1 MNKIQL
7 TQAINT
13 NYEKLV
19 YINDLRDE
27 VDNII
32 FENTGR
38 RTRKPPTNLCYD
50 EEDDLKLPIDELDN
64 IKVVIRMVFSY
75 SKITLRIEAN
85 SIVINDE
92 SVVYNNIILA
102 YKWKGEKL
110 ELEDFII
117 AFIKM
122 DRSLGHYKFNNTI
135 GKFEDI
141 RLKPKDYSI
150 LFKNV
155 LSLNNIKT
163 DIKSL
168 NNITFK
174 TNIKNININK
184 CCLCFELTEIKTRCN
199 HTLCYRCWENI
210 TECNRHRK
218 RCPICTEDLNED
230 DEDDED
236 DEERDT
242 AKKIEY
248 DGKTYLKSNK
258 TSIVYDYQKYVN
270 EKEFVKI
277 GIWNQKTNKIDLL
290 LELKKN

>member
-7 TQAINT
+7 NQAINT

-19 YINDLRDE
+19 YINALRDE
-27 VDNII
+27 VYKII
-32 FENTGR
+32 FENSGI
-38 RTRKPPTNLCYD
+38 KPKYCYD
-50 EEDDLKLPIDELDN
+50 EEDDLLLPIDELDN
-64 IKVVIRMVFSY
+64 IKVCIYMVFSY
-75 SKITLRIEAN
+75 SKITLKIYAK
-85 SIVINDE
+85 SIWVNDE
-92 SVVYNNIILA
+92 DVVYNDIILA
-102 YKWKGEKL
+102 FKHNGKKL
-110 ELEDFII
+110 NLEDFII
-117 AFIKM
+117 AFIQM

-163 DIKSL
+163 NIKSL

-174 TNIKNININK
+174 KNIKNININK

-230 DEDDED
+230 DE
-236 DEERDT
+236 ERDT

-277 GIWNQKTNKIDLL
+277 GIWNQKTNKIDFQDSV
-290 LELKKN
+290 

>member
-7 TQAINT
+7 NQAINT

-19 YINDLRDE
+19 YINALRDE
-27 VDNII
+27 VDDII

-38 RTRKPPTNLCYD
+38 RTRKLPTNLCYED
-50 EEDDLKLPIDELDN
+50 EDDLKLPIDELDN
-64 IKVVIRMVFSY
+64 IKVEIYMVFSY
-75 SKITLRIEAN
+75 SKITLRIAAN

-92 SVVYNNIILA
+92 SVVYNDIILA
-102 YKWKGEKL
+102 YQHNGKKL
-110 ELEDFII
+110 DLEDFII
-117 AFIKM
+117 AFITM
-122 DRSLGHYKFNNTI
+122 DRILGHYKFNNTI

-168 NNITFK
+168 NNITFEK
-174 TNIKNININK
+174 KIKNININK

-199 HTLCYRCWENI
+199 HTLCYRWWENI

-230 DEDDED
+230 VDEDEDED
-236 DEERDT
+236 EEPD
-242 AKKIEY
+242 KCLKFEHHGKI
-248 DGKTYLKSNK
+248 YLKSTK
-258 TSIVYDYQKYVN
+258 TNYLYDYQKYVK
-270 EKEFVKI
+270 EKEIVKI
-277 GIWNQKTNKIDLL
+277 GIWFGKTNEIFRFKLT
-290 LELKKN
+290 N

>member
-7 TQAINT
+7 NQAINT

-19 YINDLRDE
+19 YINALRDE
-27 VDNII
+27 VYKII
-32 FENTGR
+32 FENSGN
-38 RTRKPPTNLCYD
+38 RKPPTKCCYE
-50 EEDDLKLPIDELDN
+50 EEDDLLLPIDELDN
-64 IKVVIRMVFSY
+64 IKVCIHMVFSY
-75 SKITLRIEAN
+75 SKITLKIQAN

-92 SVVYNNIILA
+92 SVVYNDIILA
-102 YKWKGEKL
+102 YKHNGKKL
-110 ELEDFII
+110 DLEDFII

-163 DIKSL
+163 DITSL
-168 NNITFK
+168 NNISFK
-174 TNIKNININK
+174 KNIKNININK

-230 DEDDED
+230 VDEDEDED
-236 DEERDT
+236 EKPDT
-242 AKKIEY
+242 CLKFEHRGKI
-248 DGKTYLKSNK
+248 YLKSTK
-258 TSIVYDYQKYVN
+258 TNHLYDYQKYVK
-270 EKEFVKI
+270 EKEIVKI
-277 GIWNQKTNKIDLL
+277 GIWLGKTNEIIRF
-290 LELKKN
+290 N

>member
-7 TQAINT
+7 NQAINT

-19 YINDLRDE
+19 YINALRDD
-27 VDNII
+27 VYKII
-32 FENTGR
+32 FGNSGI
-38 RTRKPPTNLCYD
+38 KPKYCYE

-64 IKVVIRMVFSY
+64 IKVDIRMVFSY
-75 SKITLRIEAN
+75 SKIVLKIEAN

-92 SVVYNNIILA
+92 SVVYNNIILE
-102 YKWKGEKL
+102 YKHNGKKL
-110 ELEDFII
+110 DLEDFII
-117 AFIKM
+117 AFIRM

-141 RLKPKDYSI
+141 RLKPKDFSI

-155 LSLNNIKT
+155 LSLNNIVAFK
-163 DIKSL
+163 K
-168 NNITFK
+168 NIE
-174 TNIKNININK
+174 NININK

-230 DEDDED
+230 VDEDE
-236 DEERDT
+236 DEEPDKCLKFEHRG
-242 AKKIEY
+242 KI
-248 DGKTYLKSNK
+248 YLKSTK
-258 TSIVYDYQKYVN
+258 TNHLYDYQKYVK
-270 EKEFVKI
+270 EKESVKI
-277 GIWNQKTNKIDLL
+277 GIWLGKTNEIIRF
-290 LELKKN
+290 N